1 MTNVSISNTTQAS
14 PGLFVQ
20 TPGTPIAS
28 IPGAQPLQVGM
39 FPPNAN
45 ALGATSTLAECS
57 RATLPI
63 NALITNEGTPAVP
76 LSASLCGS
84 GGPPGD
90 GGNQAYP
97 AGGVPFGSGFNG
109 GTAGIGGAGGANTN
123 GGNAVVG
130 DVSLGAQAAPAN
142 LNFAG
147 GTANTQYGG

>member
-1 MTNVSISNTTQAS
+1 MTNVNISNTTQAS

-20 TPGTPIAS
+20 TPGTPIAN

-63 NALITNEGTPAVP
+63 NAIVTNEGSGQPTETISQA
-76 LSASLCGS
+76 LSS
-84 GGPPGD
+84 GTD
-90 GGNQAYP
+90 GGNQSTP
-97 AGGVPFGSGFNG
+97 ANGIPFGSGFNG

-130 DVSLGAQAAPAN
+130 DVVLGAQAAPAN